1 MDSRPRLSR
10 DLVASRAGVD
20 GTAIDIATLDLPE
33 KIVQFGTGAFLRGF
47 AEFFVDEANRR
58 QVFNGSIVAVSSTGS
73 SRNAVLNEQD
83 GLFTLA
89 VQGMDGASPRRHYRV
104 VSSLSRALSAR
115 DEWDAV
121 LALARDPR
129 IELIISN
136 TTEVGIALDSA
147 DAFADSPPRSFPA
160 KLTRFLAERAVA
172 FGYCPTRGLVI
183 LPCELI
189 ERNGDTLRDLV
200 RVLARRWALGE
211 RFDRWLEDGVT
222 FCNTLV
228 DRIVPGVVSPEEA
241 ERASGQLGY
250 RDGLLTACE
259 TYALFAI
266 EGDES
271 LRYRIGFAG
280 CDSCDS
286 RIVIARD
293 ISPFRERKVRLLN
306 GAHTIVVPVALL
318 AGLETVSEACDNERV
333 GRFLRRAMLDEIVPS
348 LSVPGGETFARETLD
363 RLANPFIR
371 HSLIDI
377 TLHGTAKMRVRVVP
391 SIVRYWARTG
401 RVPSSLAFG
410 FAAHIALLRGELQ
423 AERRALG
430 LPVPDDS
437 EGDRIRAAWC
447 PVDLSSD
454 AAIAELARV
463 VCADGT
469 LWGDELSA
477 VDGFADAVA
486 EHLVRIVR
494 RGVECA
500 LDVSLTE
507 PAHVLR

>member
-10 DLVASRAGVD
+10 DLVASLAGADRV
-20 GTAIDIATLDLPE
+20 AIDTATLDLPE

-47 AEFFVDEANRR
+47 AEFFVDEANRQR
-58 QVFNGSIVAVSSTGS
+58 MFNGSIVAVSSTSS
-73 SRNAVLNEQD
+73 SRNTVLNEQG

-89 VQGMDGASPRRHYRV
+89 VQGMDGASPSRRYHV

-115 DEWDAV
+115 DEWDEV

-129 IELIISN
+129 IELVISN
-136 TTEVGIALDSA
+136 TTEVGIALDST

-172 FGYCPTRGLVI
+172 FNHCPTRGLVI

-200 RVLARRWALGE
+200 RVLAHRWALGE

-241 ERASGQLGY
+241 ARASRQLGY
-250 RDGLLTACE
+250 RDDLLTACE

-280 CDSCDS
+280 ADR

-293 ISPFRERKVRLLN
+293 IAPFRERKVRLLN
-306 GAHTIVVPVALL
+306 GAHTVLVPVALL
-318 AGLETVSEACDNERV
+318 AGLETVSEACENERV
-333 GRFLRRAMLDEIVPS
+333 GRFLRRAMLDDIVPS
-348 LSVPGGETFARETLD
+348 LDVPDGEAFARETLQ
-363 RLANPFIR
+363 RFANPFIR

-391 SIVRYWARTG
+391 SIVRYQARMG
-401 RVPSSLAFG
+401 RVPAFLAFG

-423 AERRALG
+423 SERRALG

-437 EGDRIRAAWC
+437 EGDRIRSAWG
-447 PVDLSSD
+447 PVDQSSD
-454 AAIAELARV
+454 AEIAELARV
-463 VCADGT
+463 VCADRT
-469 LWGDELSA
+469 LWGDELPV

-494 RGVECA
+494 QGVECA

-507 PAHVLR
+507 PANELR

>member
-10 DLVASRAGVD
+10 DLIASRAGVD
-20 GTAIDIATLDLPE
+20 RTAIDIATLDLPE

-58 QVFNGSIVAVSSTGS
+58 RMFNGSIVAVSSTAS
-73 SRNAVLNEQD
+73 SRNAVLNGQD

-89 VQGMDGASPRRHYRV
+89 IQRMDGASPRRHYRV

-121 LALARDPR
+121 LALARDPG
-129 IELIISN
+129 IELVISN

-147 DAFADSPPRSFPA
+147 DAFADAPPRSFPA

-172 FGYCPTRGLVI
+172 FDYAPIRGLVI

-200 RVLARRWALGE
+200 RVLAHRWALGA
-211 RFDRWLEDGVT
+211 RFDRWLEDSVT

-228 DRIVPGVVSPEEA
+228 DRIVPGGVSPEEA
-241 ERASGQLGY
+241 VRASRQLGY
-250 RDGLLTACE
+250 RDELLTACE

-280 CDSCDS
+280 VDS

-293 ISPFRERKVRLLN
+293 ITPFRERKVRLLN

-348 LSVPGGETFARETLD
+348 LSVPDGEMFARETLD

-371 HSLIDI
+371 HALIDI

-410 FAAHIALLRGELQ
+410 FAAHTALLRGELQ

-430 LPVPDDS
+430 LPVPEDS

-463 VCADGT
+463 VCADET

-494 RGVECA
+494 QGVECA

-507 PAHVLR
+507 PAHELR

>member
-10 DLVASRAGVD
+10 EFVASLAGVD
-20 GTAIDIATLDLPE
+20 RTVIDVPPRATLDLPE

-47 AEFFVDEANRR
+47 AEFFVDEANRGGM
-58 QVFNGSIVAVSSTGS
+58 FNGSIVAVSSTDS

-89 VQGMDGASPRRHYRV
+89 VQGMDGAGPRRRYRV

-115 DEWDAV
+115 DEWDVV
-121 LALARDPR
+121 LSLARDPR
-129 IELIISN
+129 IELVISN
-136 TTEVGIALDSA
+136 TTEVGIAIDDA
-147 DAFADSPPRSFPA
+147 DAFGDAPPRSFPA

-172 FGYCPTRGLVI
+172 FDYDSARGLVV

-200 RVLARRWALGE
+200 RQLARRWSLGD
-211 RFDRWLEDGVT
+211 RFERWLDDSVT

-228 DRIVPGVVSPEEA
+228 DRIVPGVVSADESA
-241 ERASGQLGY
+241 RASRQLGY

-259 TYALFAI
+259 EYALFVI

-280 CDSCDS
+280 ADR
-286 RIVIARD
+286 RIVITRD
-293 ISPFRERKVRLLN
+293 IAPYRERKVRLLN
-306 GAHTIVVPVALL
+306 GAHTILVPVALL
-318 AGLETVSEACDNERV
+318 AGLETVSEACENERV

-348 LSVPGGETFARETLD
+348 LSVPNGESFARETLD

-371 HSLIDI
+371 HALIDI

-391 SIVRYWARTG
+391 SIVRYHARTG
-401 RVPSSLAFG
+401 RIPSSLAFG
-410 FAAHIALLRGELQ
+410 FAAHLALLRGDLQ
-423 AERRALG
+423 AERRMLG
-430 LPVPDDS
+430 LTVPDDS
-437 EGDRIRAAWC
+437 DGERIRAAWRT
-447 PVDLSSD
+447 VDQTSD
-454 AAIAELARV
+454 MAIAEFARLI
-463 VCADGT
+463 CADVT
-469 LWGDELSA
+469 LWGSELSA
-477 VDGFADAVA
+477 VDGFSDAVA

-494 RGVECA
+494 QGVESA
-500 LDVSLTE
+500 VDVSLTE
-507 PAHVLR
+507 PATH